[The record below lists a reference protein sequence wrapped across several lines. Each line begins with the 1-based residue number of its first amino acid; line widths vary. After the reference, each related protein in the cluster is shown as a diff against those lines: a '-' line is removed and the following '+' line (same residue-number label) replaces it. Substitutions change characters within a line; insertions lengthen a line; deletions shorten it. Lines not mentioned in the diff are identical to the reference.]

1 MDDLHHYRIIVP
13 WPGCKDTGDWLPM
26 AASGDFAGIKTRHSR
41 CLCNGRW
48 MRCWDVLSAI
58 HHRGIRMCIHVHIYI
73 YIYKNSSSW
82 AAYVVGCVGSFVYP
96 SFLCSYGAH
105 VRGRVLPAFLGSV
118 VGSQHASG
126 MRVIHDSSALY
137 IVASAI

>member
-1 MDDLHHYRIIVP
+1 
-13 WPGCKDTGDWLPM
+13 
-26 AASGDFAGIKTRHSR
+26 
-41 CLCNGRW
+41 

-73 YIYKNSSSW
+73 YIYIGIPRHGLLMWSAVWVLS
-82 AAYVVGCVGSFVYP
+82 CILLFFV
-96 SFLCSYGAH
+96 LT
-105 VRGRVLPAFLGSV
+105 VLMLWGRVLLAFLGSV

-137 IVASAI
+137 IVASADNAGCLDLPHQRNNLCCCIFVYRAIVANSEQ

>member
-13 WPGCKDTGDWLPM
+13 WPGCKDTGDWVPM
-26 AASGDFAGIKTRHSR
+26 AASGDLAGIKTRHSR

-73 YIYKNSSSW
+73 YIRLPRHGLLMWSAVSVLS
-82 AAYVVGCVGSFVYP
+82 CILLSFVLTVLM
-96 SFLCSYGAH
+96 FW
-105 VRGRVLPAFLGSV
+105 GRVLPAFLGSV

-126 MRVIHDSSALY
+126 MRVIHDSSTLY